1 MKYVSTSTLWRPS
14 FVNALRLLG
23 MAVARLPLGGPDP
36 VICDASAVEL
46 YTGGLWPS
54 ANLEVLA
61 AEARPLVGE
70 LFSVGFRWEERPPCR
85 DTGLWH
91 PKFSIGVNVI
101 EGLTDLDLAARSNV
115 VRVALDEPSHDAA
128 GVTQE
133 WLSVV
138 GIEDLIVQQIT
149 SWLARRAVGE
159 NIPAR
164 IDVLDAL
171 WRAGVGGR
179 SRVGYLQRRLAWETH
194 GEVEL
199 GSWLS
204 YQGAVVDPAPRT
216 TAVTRM
222 RAVIAN
228 WRAQRGLFFHTSES
242 SDVAGGRDRTVRRRS
257 GLPRA
262 EQSSVEPS
270 NVVPSDTALLSLC
283 VRD

>member
-1 MKYVSTSTLWRPS
+1 
-14 FVNALRLLG
+14 

-204 YQGAVVDPAPRT
+204 DEGAVLDPVPRT
-216 TAVTRM
+216 TTLTRM

-228 WRAQRGLFFHTSES
+228 WRAQRGLLFDTIE
-242 SDVAGGRDRTVRRRS
+242 RS
-257 GLPRA
+257 GVAAGRRPVSRKYKGLPGRA
-262 EQSSVEPS
+262 GRSSAEPS
-270 NVVPSDTALLSLC
+270 NVVPFSDAFGLTRSW
-283 VRD
+283 

>member
-1 MKYVSTSTLWRPS
+1 MQYVGTGTLWRPS

-23 MAVARLPLGGPDP
+23 MAVARLPLGVPDP
-36 VICDASAVEL
+36 VICDATAVEL

-61 AEARPLVGE
+61 AEARPLVAE
-70 LFSVGFRWEERPPCR
+70 LSAVGFRWAERPLCR

-91 PKFSIGVNVI
+91 PEFSIGINVI
-101 EGLTDLDLAARSNV
+101 ERLTDLDLAARSNV
-115 VRVALDEPSHDAA
+115 LRVALDESSRATA

-159 NIPAR
+159 NIQAR
-164 IDVLDAL
+164 IDVLGAL

-179 SRVGYLQRRLAWETH
+179 SRAGYLQRRLAWETH

-204 YQGAVVDPAPRT
+204 DEGAVLDPVPRT
-216 TAVTRM
+216 TTLTRV
-222 RAVIAN
+222 RAIIAN
-228 WRAQRGLFFHTSES
+228 WRAQRGLLFDTIER
-242 SDVAGGRDRTVRRRS
+242 SDVAAGQDRVVRRRN
-257 GLPRA
+257 GLRRA
-262 EQSSVEPS
+262 ERSGIEPS
-270 NVVPSDTALLSLC
+270 NVVLFDTALLSLYA
-283 VRD
+283 RD